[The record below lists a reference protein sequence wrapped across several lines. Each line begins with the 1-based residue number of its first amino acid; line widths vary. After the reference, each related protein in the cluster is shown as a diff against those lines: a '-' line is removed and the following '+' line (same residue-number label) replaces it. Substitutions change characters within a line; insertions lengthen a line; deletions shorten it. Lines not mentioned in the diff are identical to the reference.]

1 MPAGVHVALASK
13 SAAPASLLDRLM
25 PRFDVASRY
34 ATVIAAPRARV
45 VATAEAYR
53 LDRSPVT
60 RLLFRLRGLGA
71 APATLRA
78 SFSGGSFTL
87 LAETPG
93 EEVVFGTF
101 GRFWALAERRNM
113 MAPADA
119 CAFAAF
125 ARPGWAKAAVNLRF
139 DALGPTTTRLATETR
154 VLCVD
159 AAARRRFALY
169 WAMIRPFSGV
179 IRRILLRGIRE
190 EALR

>member
-1 MPAGVHVALASK
+1 MPAGAREALAPR
-13 SAAPASLLDRLM
+13 SAPRESLLDRIM
-25 PRFDVASRY
+25 PRFDVAVRY
-34 ATVIAAPRARV
+34 AIVIAAARARV

-53 LDRSPVT
+53 LDRSPAT

-78 SFSGGSFTL
+78 SLAANRLTL

-93 EEVVFGTF
+93 EEVVIGTF
-101 GRFWALAERRNM
+101 GRFWALAEWANM
-113 MAPADA
+113 EAPADA
-119 CAFAAF
+119 RAFAAF

-139 DALGPTTTRLATETR
+139 DALGPTTTRVATETR

-159 AAARRRFALY
+159 DAARRRFALY
-169 WAMIRPFSGV
+169 WGFIRPFSGV
-179 IRRILLRGIRE
+179 IRRILLRGIRD